1 MVSKPTKKGTNK
13 MKWRKRPHPS
23 ELTWVLVADQTN
35 PPEYLWQHGWNTP
48 DINRAT
54 RYTKVGARLLAG
66 RLLRVA
72 YGRGRYIPT
81 ELPNQNVENNPCQAT
96 SDIVE

>member
-1 MVSKPTKKGTNK
+1 
-13 MKWRKRPHPS
+13 MKWKRKPLES
-23 ELTWVLVADQTN
+23 ELTWVLVVPQTN
-35 PPEYLWQHGWNTP
+35 PTEYLWQHGWNTT

-72 YGRGRYIPT
+72 YGRGRYIPV
-81 ELPNQNVENNPCQAT
+81 ELSNQNVENNACQPA
-96 SDIVE
+96 